1 MTELV
6 DVHSHFVPAW
16 YPELAT
22 SHGHATPD
30 GMPFW
35 PEWTPEGHLDLM
47 DRIGVARSLLSL
59 STPGVS
65 LSDPAANAALAVR
78 VNDEAA
84 AIVDARP
91 DRFGFLASLPLP
103 DVDASLVEAARALDE
118 LGADGVIVQTSSLGS
133 YLTEPAHEPLWAM
146 LAARRAVVL
155 LHPTS
160 PPGWEAT
167 SLGLPRPL
175 MEFLF
180 DTTRVVIGLLL
191 GGTLHR
197 HPGLRLVVP
206 HSGSLVPLLADRAEM
221 FQTGMRALL
230 PPGHPVH
237 EGPPLTEALRAF
249 WWDLAGTPTATHLEA
264 LHAYVGRDRLVYGSD
279 FCFTPAAAV
288 VAQVSLLDRSWPVVE
303 EAEQW
308 RQVVGANAVRL
319 LDDR

>member
-1 MTELV
+1 MVGLI

-16 YPELAT
+16 YAEEAAA
-22 SHGHATPD
+22 HGHAMPD

-35 PEWTPEGHLDLM
+35 PEWTPEGHLALM

-65 LSDPAANAALAVR
+65 LGAADANRHLAAR

-84 AIVDARP
+84 ALAAARP

-103 DVDASLVEAARALDE
+103 DVDAALAEAARALDE
-118 LGADGVIVQTSSLGS
+118 LGADGVIVQTSSQGS
-133 YLTEPAHEPLWAM
+133 YVTEPSYEPLWSM

-160 PPGWEAT
+160 PPGWEST

-180 DTTRVVIGLLL
+180 DSSRVVIGLVLA
-191 GGTLHR
+191 GTLHR
-197 HPGLRLVVP
+197 NPGLRLVVP

-230 PPGHPVH
+230 PPGHPAH
-237 EGPPLTEALRAF
+237 DGPPVTEALRDL
-249 WWDLAGTPTATHLEA
+249 WWDLAGTPTSTHLAA
-264 LHAYVGRDRLVYGSD
+264 LCGRVGQDRLVYGSD
-279 FCFTPAAAV
+279 FCFTPESAV
-288 VAQVSLLDRSWPVVE
+288 VAQTSLLDRSWSEVNETERWRDVV
-303 EAEQW
+303 A
-308 RQVVGANAVRL
+308 ANAVRL
-319 LDDR
+319 LADG